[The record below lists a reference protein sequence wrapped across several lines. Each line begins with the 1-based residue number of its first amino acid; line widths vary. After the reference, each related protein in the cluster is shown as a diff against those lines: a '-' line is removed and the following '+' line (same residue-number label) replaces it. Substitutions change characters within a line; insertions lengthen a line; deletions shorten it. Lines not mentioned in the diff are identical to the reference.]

1 MLSPRYAWTVAAVL
15 LVAAVPTVLNVY
27 RRPAPLAPGVLE
39 EKLSDRLGEFSPGRR
54 KAESIEELFGVR
66 DFATRQ
72 YGEIELFAA
81 RSYDG
86 KRLFHFPELA
96 LAYGHA
102 ATATRDEGGELPVR
116 VIEFAEARN
125 VRVAAY
131 ALLYGQRR
139 VAQPIRF
146 YLSILPELF
155 VGRREPMTLVYVQGD
170 APPGGEKAL
179 EAQLRD
185 LLARAVD
192 ALDATEP

>member
-1 MLSPRYAWTVAAVL
+1 MISTRHAWTAAIVL

-27 RRPAPLAPGVLE
+27 RRPPELVAGSLETELGDLGPCEPG
-39 EKLSDRLGEFSPGRR
+39 PR
-54 KAESIEELFGVR
+54 KAAGIEEHFGAR
-66 DFATRQ
+66 DFVTRQ

-86 KRLFHFPELA
+86 KKLFHFPELA
-96 LAYGHA
+96 LSYGRA
-102 ATATRDEGGELPVR
+102 ATAVREAGGAR
-116 VIEFAEARN
+116 VIEFADASGTHI
-125 VRVAAY
+125 AAY
-131 ALLYGQRR
+131 ALIYGQRR

-170 APPGGEKAL
+170 APHGKEKAF
-179 EAQLRD
+179 EEELRA

-192 ALDATEP
+192 ALHGE